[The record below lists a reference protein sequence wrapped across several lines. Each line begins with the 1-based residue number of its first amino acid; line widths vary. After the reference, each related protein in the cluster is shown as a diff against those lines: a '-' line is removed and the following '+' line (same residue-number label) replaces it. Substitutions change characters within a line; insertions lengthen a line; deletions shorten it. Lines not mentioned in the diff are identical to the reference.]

1 MRPCWDE
8 RRRRRAYSD
17 PGAAAARGRAS
28 GGADGAIAS
37 IRSGAPHLIDG
48 ARSCPPEDC
57 GGAPGYE
64 HLLEVLVK
72 PSHEEHDE
80 LLRWV
85 GGEYDAEAFDLAETN
100 ANLELFDRLTRAGWA
115 QR

>member
-1 MRPCWDE
+1 M
-8 RRRRRAYSD
+8 
-17 PGAAAARGRAS
+17 
-28 GGADGAIAS
+28 
-37 IRSGAPHLIDG
+37 
-48 ARSCPPEDC
+48 
-57 GGAPGYE
+57 
-64 HLLEVLVK
+64 LVD

-100 ANLELFDRLTRAGWA
+100 ANHELFDRLTRAGWA